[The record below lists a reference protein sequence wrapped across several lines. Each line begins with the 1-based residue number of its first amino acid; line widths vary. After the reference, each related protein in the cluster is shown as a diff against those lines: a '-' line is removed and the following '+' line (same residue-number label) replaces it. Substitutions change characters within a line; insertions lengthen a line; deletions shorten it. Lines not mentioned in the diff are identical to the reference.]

1 MCIIFYTVYVKFYL
15 IWYRIPFYTFA
26 EHMHTS
32 TCSLYFFI
40 RRYVTLYDDTSH
52 YTRYV
57 TLYDDTS
64 HHTTVRHIIR
74 RYVTLY
80 DDTSHYTTIRHI
92 IRRYVTLYDDTS
104 QYLPG
109 KSTVLKVLCY
119 QNVYG
124 E

>member
-64 HHTTVRHIIR
+64 H
-74 RYVTLY
+74 
-80 DDTSHYTTIRHI
+80 YTTIRHI
-92 IRRYVTLYDDTS
+92 ICLKTVHYIYKR
-104 QYLPG
+104 
-109 KSTVLKVLCY
+109 TVLKVRCY
-119 QNVYG
+119 QNIFAEKHGRNLHVLIFIGDNHG